1 MSFSPSAVELG
12 RVMLPVELAVQKGNQ
27 LCRQNWVTLM
37 SICCLGQQCDWCV
50 LAAPTAEQ
58 THR

>member
-12 RVMLPVELAVQKGNQ
+12 RVMLPAELAVQKGNQ
-27 LCRQNWVTLM
+27 LCRQNWVILM
-37 SICCLGQQCDWCV
+37 SICCLGQQCDRCV

-58 THR
+58 THP